1 MTEHVRQ
8 LDRWIVLFLN
18 QFARRNEWVDNI
30 IAIFAGP
37 FIISGILLMAVIAY
51 CWFRKRD
58 FGSVIERQHI
68 IAEMLGAFLA
78 APLSRSMQLALK
90 FHLRPLHDPTL
101 PFRLPFGVD
110 LTDLSNWSSFP
121 SDHAAVYCALATVI
135 ALHSRK
141 LGLAVWM
148 WTLLTLLPR
157 VYLGFHWPSD
167 ILGGALIGAFCVLAA
182 RYALPVRFTSR
193 LIAYEDTAPALFY
206 GCAFIVC
213 YQLGTLFQD
222 VRLIMHV
229 LRYKSFA

>member
-1 MTEHVRQ
+1 MTEYVRE
-8 LDRWIVLFLN
+8 LDRCIVLFLN

-37 FIISGILLMAVIAY
+37 FIISGILLMAIIAY
-51 CWFRKRD
+51 CWFRRRNLD
-58 FGSVIERQHI
+58 FVIERQYI

-78 APLSRSMQLALK
+78 APVSRGMQLALN

-101 PFRLPFGVD
+101 RFRLPFGVD
-110 LTDLSNWSSFP
+110 LSDLSNWSSFP
-121 SDHAAVYCALATVI
+121 SDHAAVYCALAMVI
-135 ALHSRK
+135 ALHSPK
-141 LGLAVWM
+141 LGLAAWM
-148 WTLLTLLPR
+148 WTLVTLLPR

-167 ILGGALIGAFCVLAA
+167 IVGGALIGSFCVLAA
-182 RYALPVRFTSR
+182 HYAVPARFTSR
-193 LIAYEDTAPALFY
+193 LIAYENTVPALFY
-206 GCAFIVC
+206 GGAFIIC